1 MGTINLSVSL
11 MNALEQEGCRG
22 KILSVD
28 HLEDL
33 KSDINS
39 SYQQGLFDEAFFA
52 EELNGFDFTVPDR
65 LPGAK
70 SLLIVAAPQS
80 PVRVTFKSAGKE
92 LPCIIPP
99 TYSYETDRQVENL
112 LRLQLDPAGYQ
123 VRKAVVPWKL
133 LAVRS
138 GLAQYGKNNI
148 TFIEGLGSFYRLV
161 AFISDLPCS
170 EDKWGGLKSLDD
182 CHTCDVCTKACPSG
196 AIGLDRFLLHAER
209 CITFHNERQGDFP
222 AWFNPSWHHC
232 LVGCMV
238 CQKVCPA
245 NRNFRKGIV
254 EGPVFS
260 ETETTAV
267 LQGNSSDQFPQGAVE
282 KLERLDLIGY
292 AKVLGRNLDV
302 LIRKHF

>member
-1 MGTINLSVSL
+1 MGTTDLSVNL
-11 MNALEQEGCRG
+11 MDALEQEGCRG

-52 EELNGFDFTVPDR
+52 EELNGFDFTAPDR

-70 SLLIVAAPQS
+70 TLFIVAAPQPS
-80 PVRVTFKSAGKE
+80 VRVTFKPAGEE

-112 LRLQLDPAGYQ
+112 LRLQLDPVGYQ

-161 AFISDLPCS
+161 AFISDLPCA
-170 EDKWGGLKSLDD
+170 EDNWGELKSLDD
-182 CHTCDVCTKACPSG
+182 CRNCDACTKACPSG
-196 AIGLDRFLLHAER
+196 AIGPDRFLLHAER
-209 CITFHNERQGDFP
+209 CITFHNERQGVFP
-222 AWFNPSWHHC
+222 AWLNPSWHHC

-238 CQKVCPA
+238 CQKVCPV
-245 NRNFRKGIV
+245 NKNFRKGV
-254 EGPVFS
+254 AEGPVFS
-260 ETETTAV
+260 ETETTAI
-267 LQGNSSDQFPQGAVE
+267 LQGNSRDLFPQGAVE
-282 KLERLDLIGY
+282 KLEGLDLIGY
-292 AKVLGRNLDV
+292 ANVLERNLDV